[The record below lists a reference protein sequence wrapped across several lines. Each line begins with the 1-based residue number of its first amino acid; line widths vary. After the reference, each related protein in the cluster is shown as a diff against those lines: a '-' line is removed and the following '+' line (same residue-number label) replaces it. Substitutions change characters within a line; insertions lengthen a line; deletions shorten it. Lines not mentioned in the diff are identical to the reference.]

1 MDKFEFPKTIF
12 VSEGTDPS
20 TPADRFTTLDSIS
33 NFTAG
38 ETVAVYQLV
47 RVGKIE
53 LGLTAV
59 KKPRKP
65 REPKADAPKVGSPK
79 TPTEPKAKPAS
90 KPRARKAKSETQVTG
105 DGQLKL

>member
-12 VSEGTDPS
+12 VAEGTN
-20 TPADRFTTLDSIS
+20 PAVASDRFTALDAIS
-33 NFTAG
+33 DFSAG

-65 REPKADAPKVGSPK
+65 REPKADGAVGATTPAKAAPKK
-79 TPTEPKAKPAS
+79 AS
-90 KPRARKAKSETQVTG
+90 KSRSRKSADTQVSG
-105 DGQLKL
+105 DNQLKL

>member
-12 VSEGTDPS
+12 VAEGTN
-20 TPADRFTTLDSIS
+20 PAVTSDRFTALDAIS
-33 NFTAG
+33 DFSAG

-65 REPKADAPKVGSPK
+65 REPKAAAKEPAP
-79 TPTEPKAKPAS
+79 PKAKPAS
-90 KPRARKAKSETQVTG
+90 KPRARKAKAEVTHSG
-105 DGQLKL
+105 DN

>member
-12 VSEGTDPS
+12 VAEGTN
-20 TPADRFTTLDSIS
+20 PAVASDRFTALDAIS
-33 NFTAG
+33 DFSAG

-65 REPKADAPKVGSPK
+65 REPKADAPAAKEPAPK
-79 TPTEPKAKPAS
+79 KAS
-90 KPRARKAKSETQVTG
+90 KPRSRKSADTQVSG
-105 DGQLKL
+105 DNQLKL

>member
-12 VSEGTDPS
+12 VAEGTN
-20 TPADRFTTLDSIS
+20 PAVASDRFTALDAIS
-33 NFTAG
+33 DFSAG

-65 REPKADAPKVGSPK
+65 REPKAAAKEPAP
-79 TPTEPKAKPAS
+79 PKAKPAS
-90 KPRARKAKSETQVTG
+90 KPRARKAKPETQATG

>member
-1 MDKFEFPKTIF
+1 MAEFEFPKTLM
-12 VSEGTDPS
+12 VAEGTDPS
-20 TPADRFTTLDSIS
+20 TPADRFTALDQIGDFS
-33 NFTAG
+33 AG

-65 REPKADAPKVGSPK
+65 RAPKADAPPK
-79 TPTEPKAKPAS
+79 TPE
-90 KPRARKAKSETQVTG
+90 PRARKAASKPKAKPSAPKAAPPVE
-105 DGQLKL
+105 GQLV

>member
-1 MDKFEFPKTIF
+1 MAEFEFPKTLM
-12 VSEGTDPS
+12 VAQGTDPS
-20 TPADRFTTLDSIS
+20 TPADRFTALDAIADFS
-33 NFTAG
+33 AG

-65 REPKADAPKVGSPK
+65 RAPKADAPAKAPAA
-79 TPTEPKAKPAS
+79 PKAKPAS
-90 KPRARKAKSETQVTG
+90 KPRKPRSDKGVKTGAPARRPA
-105 DGQLKL
+105 L

>member
-65 REPKADAPKVGSPK
+65 REPKAESPAAKVAAG
-79 TPTEPKAKPAS
+79 KAKTALP
-90 KPRARKAKSETQVTG
+90 KPRARKAKPETQDTG
-105 DGQLKL
+105 DGQLEL

>member
-38 ETVAVYQLV
+38 ETVAVYGLI

-65 REPKADAPKVGSPK
+65 REPKAVVKEPAP
-79 TPTEPKAKPAS
+79 PKAKPAS
-90 KPRARKAKSETQVTG
+90 KPRARKAKPETQVTG

>member
-1 MDKFEFPKTIF
+1 MAEFEFPKTLM
-12 VSEGTDPS
+12 VAQGTDPS
-20 TPADRFTTLDSIS
+20 TPADRFTALDAIGDFS
-33 NFTAG
+33 AG

-65 REPKADAPKVGSPK
+65 RAPKADAPK
-79 TPTEPKAKPAS
+79 TKAAGATTQTV
-90 KPRARKAKSETQVTG
+90 KPRKPRSDKGAKTAAPAG
-105 DGQLKL
+105 DGQLI

>member
-65 REPKADAPKVGSPK
+65 REPKAAAKEPAPPK
-79 TPTEPKAKPAS
+79 SKPATAS
-90 KPRARKAKSETQVTG
+90 KPRARKAKAEVTHSG

>member
-1 MDKFEFPKTIF
+1 MDKFEFPKTVF
-12 VSEGTDPS
+12 VAEGTDTS
-20 TPADRFTTLDSIS
+20 TPADRFTTLDSIGDFS
-33 NFTAG
+33 AG

-65 REPKADAPKVGSPK
+65 RAPKVEAKEP
-79 TPTEPKAKPAS
+79 PAPKAAAKPKARGRKAHAAAPPAS
-90 KPRARKAKSETQVTG
+90 ELA
-105 DGQLKL
+105 L